1 MLLIENPST
10 DPAYNHALEEYL
22 LKNLQDDVF
31 MVWQNVPTILIGR
44 NQDALCE
51 YDADYVREKGI
62 RVVRRLSGG
71 GAIYCD
77 LKNLQYTL
85 IAPFRDEG
93 EEKNPFLK
101 FAAPVVEALNQLGI
115 DAEFTGRNDITV
127 EGKKVS
133 GNAQF
138 RYGSRVLHHGTLL
151 FDVDREAISR
161 ALRPNPVKFVNKQ
174 VQSVAS
180 RIGTLAPYV
189 RMDVR
194 EFMEYLKGRFKEH
207 YGIRETYV
215 LREEELR
222 EVMRIKRERFDS
234 PSWNLGIRRHFTH
247 DRHVRHPFGMVGYR
261 LDVDEGVI
269 RHAEIL
275 GDFFGDR
282 DVVEL
287 AKRLE
292 GSVLDRV
299 ALVRELD
306 GIRVDD
312 YIRGMENEAFIEDV
326 MSAEVTDA
334 A

>member
-22 LKNLQDDVF
+22 LKNLQEDVF

-71 GAIYCD
+71 GTIYCD
-77 LKNLQYTL
+77 LENLQYTL
-85 IAPFRDEG
+85 IAPFRGEG
-93 EEKNPFLK
+93 EGKNPFLK
-101 FAAPVVEALNQLGI
+101 FAAPVVEALKRLGI

-151 FDVDREAISR
+151 FDVDRETISR

-180 RIGTLAPYV
+180 RIGTLAEYV

-194 EFMEYLKGRFKEH
+194 EFMETLKRHFMEH
-207 YGIRETYV
+207 YSIRETYA

-234 PSWNLGIRRHFTH
+234 PSWNLGVRHRFTH
-247 DRHVRHPFGMVGYR
+247 TYHVRHPFGLIGYR
-261 LDVDEGVI
+261 LEVDAGVI

-282 DVVEL
+282 DVLEL

-292 GSVLDRV
+292 GS
-299 ALVRELD
+299 ALEHAALARELD
-306 GIRVDD
+306 GVRVDD
-312 YIRGMENEAFIEDV
+312 YIRGMENGAFIEDV
-326 MSAEVTDA
+326 LSARAADA

>member
-10 DPAYNHALEEYL
+10 DPAFNHALEEYL

-51 YDADYVREKGI
+51 YDADYVREKDI

-71 GAIYCD
+71 GTIYCD

-93 EEKNPFLK
+93 EKNPFLK
-101 FAAPVVEALNQLGI
+101 FASPVVGALRQLGL

-127 EGKKVS
+127 DGKKVS

-138 RYGSRVLHHGTLL
+138 RYENRVLHHGTLL
-151 FDVDREAISR
+151 FDVDMEAISK

-174 VQSVAS
+174 VRSVAS

-194 EFMEYLKGRFKEH
+194 EFMEYLKGHFMKH
-207 YGIRETYV
+207 YGIGETYA
-215 LREEELR
+215 LREGELR
-222 EVMRIKRERFDS
+222 EVLRIKRERFDS
-234 PSWNLGIRRHFTH
+234 PSWNLGVRHRFTH
-247 DRHVRHPFGMVGYR
+247 GCNVRHPFGMIGYR
-261 LDVDEGVI
+261 LEVVGGVI
-269 RHAEIL
+269 EHAEIL

-287 AKRLE
+287 ARHLKGNELE
-292 GSVLDRV
+292 RTALTRSLD
-299 ALVRELD
+299 D
-306 GIRVDD
+306 IRVED
-312 YIRGMENEAFIEDV
+312 YIHGMENGVFIEDIL
-326 MSAEVTDA
+326 SAKDADA

>member
-22 LKNLQDDVF
+22 LRNVREDVF

-44 NQDALCE
+44 NQDARCE
-51 YDADYVREKGI
+51 YDADYAEEKGI

-71 GAIYCD
+71 GTIYCD

-93 EEKNPFLK
+93 ENPFLK
-101 FAAPVVEALNQLGI
+101 FAAPVVDALRQLGI

-138 RYGSRVLHHGTLL
+138 RFENRVLHHGTLL
-151 FDVDREAISR
+151 FDVDREAISK
-161 ALRPNPVKFVNKQ
+161 ALRPNPIKLVNKQ
-174 VQSVAS
+174 IQSVAS
-180 RIGTLAPYV
+180 RIGTLSEYV

-194 EFMEYLKGRFKEH
+194 AFMEYLKGHFMKH

-215 LREEELR
+215 LREDELR
-222 EVMRIKRERFDS
+222 EVLWIKRERFDS
-234 PSWNLGIRRHFTH
+234 PSWNLGVRYRFTH
-247 DRHVRHPFGMVGYR
+247 SYDVHHPFGMIGYR
-261 LDVDEGVI
+261 LDVDAGVI

-282 DVVEL
+282 DVFEL
-287 AKRLE
+287 AQRLKGNALEHGALIRCLE
-292 GSVLDRV
+292 G
-299 ALVRELD
+299 VRA
-306 GIRVDD
+306 GD
-312 YIRGMENEAFIEDV
+312 YIHGMENEVLIGDMMA
-326 MSAEVTDA
+326 ARATDA

>member
-22 LKNLQDDVF
+22 LKNLQEDVF

-44 NQDALCE
+44 NQDALAE

-71 GAIYCD
+71 GTIYCD

-93 EEKNPFLK
+93 GNPFLK
-101 FAAPVVEALNQLGI
+101 FASPVVDALRQLGI
-115 DAEFTGRNDITV
+115 DAEFTGRNDIAV

-138 RYGSRVLHHGTLL
+138 RCENRVLHHGTLL
-151 FDVDREAISR
+151 FDVDREAISK
-161 ALRPNPVKFVNKQ
+161 ALRPNPIKFVNKQ

-180 RIGTLAPYV
+180 RIGTLSEYV
-189 RMDVR
+189 RMDVKD
-194 EFMEYLKGRFKEH
+194 FMEYLKGHFMKH
-207 YGIRETYV
+207 YGIQETYA
-215 LREEELR
+215 LREDELR

-234 PSWNLGIRRHFTH
+234 PAWNLGFRHRCTH
-247 DRHVRHPFGMVGYR
+247 SCNVRHPFGMIEYR
-261 LDVDEGVI
+261 LEVAGGAI
-269 RHAEIL
+269 AHAEIQ
-275 GDFFGDR
+275 GDFFGDW
-282 DVVEL
+282 DVFEL
-287 AKRLE
+287 ARRIE
-292 GSVLDRV
+292 GSPLTRE
-299 ALVRELD
+299 ALARSLD
-306 GIRVDD
+306 GVRVGD
-312 YIRGMENEAFIEDV
+312 YVHGMENDLLIGDLLSV
-326 MSAEVTDA
+326 QRTDA

>member
-22 LKNLQDDVF
+22 LKNLQEDVV

-44 NQDALCE
+44 NQDARCE
-51 YDADYVREKGI
+51 YDADYAEEKGI

-71 GAIYCD
+71 GTIYCD

-93 EEKNPFLK
+93 ENPFLK
-101 FAAPVVEALNQLGI
+101 FATPVVDALRQLGI

-138 RYGSRVLHHGTLL
+138 RFENRVLHHGTLL
-151 FDVDREAISR
+151 FDVDREAISK
-161 ALRPNPVKFVNKQ
+161 ALRPNPIKLVNKQ
-174 VQSVAS
+174 IQSVAS
-180 RIGTLAPYV
+180 RIGTLSEYV

-194 EFMEYLKGRFKEH
+194 AFMEYLKGHFMKH

-215 LREEELR
+215 LREDELR
-222 EVMRIKRERFDS
+222 EVLRIKRERFDS
-234 PSWNLGIRRHFTH
+234 PSWNLGVRYRFTH
-247 DRHVRHPFGMVGYR
+247 SYDVHHPFGMIGYR
-261 LDVDEGVI
+261 LEVGRSLIE
-269 RHAEIL
+269 HAEIL

-282 DVVEL
+282 DVFEL
-287 AKRLE
+287 AGRLKGCAIERESLRHGLE
-292 GSVLDRV
+292 GV
-299 ALVRELD
+299 
-306 GIRVDD
+306 RVDD
-312 YIRGMENEAFIEDV
+312 YIRGMENEVLIQDV
-326 MSAEVTDA
+326 LAVQATDA

>member
-22 LKNLQDDVF
+22 LKNLQEDVF

-51 YDADYVREKGI
+51 YNADYVEEKGI

-71 GAIYCD
+71 GTIYCD

-85 IAPFRDEG
+85 IAPFRDDG
-93 EEKNPFLK
+93 ENPFLK
-101 FAAPVVEALNQLGI
+101 FAAPVVDALRQLGI

-138 RYGSRVLHHGTLL
+138 RYENRVLHHGTLL
-151 FDVDREAISR
+151 FDVDREAISK

-174 VQSVAS
+174 VRSVAS
-180 RIGTLAPYV
+180 RIGTLAEYV

-194 EFMEYLKGRFKEH
+194 EFMEYLKGHFMNH
-207 YGIRETYV
+207 YGIRETYA
-215 LREEELR
+215 LREDGLR

-234 PSWNLGIRRHFTH
+234 PSWNLGVRHRFTH
-247 DRHVRHPFGMVGYR
+247 GYDVRHPFGMIGYR
-261 LDVDEGVI
+261 LDVDAGI
-269 RHAEIL
+269 IQHAEIL

-282 DVVEL
+282 DVLEL
-287 AKRLE
+287 ARRLE
-292 GSVLDRV
+292 GNALDHA
-299 ALVRELD
+299 ALSRGLD

-312 YIRGMENEAFIEDV
+312 YIRGMENGALIEDLL
-326 MSAEVTDA
+326 A
-334 A
+334 ASTTAA

>member
-22 LKNLQDDVF
+22 LRNVREDVF

-51 YDADYVREKGI
+51 YNADYVEGKGI

-71 GAIYCD
+71 GTIYCD

-93 EEKNPFLK
+93 ENPFLK
-101 FAAPVVEALNQLGI
+101 FASPVVDALRQLEI

-127 EGKKVS
+127 EGRKVS

-138 RYGSRVLHHGTLL
+138 RFENRVLHHGTLL
-151 FDVDREAISR
+151 FDVDREAISK
-161 ALRPNPVKFVNKQ
+161 ALRPNPIKLVNKQ
-174 VQSVAS
+174 IQSVAS

-194 EFMEYLKGRFKEH
+194 DFMEYLKEQLMGH
-207 YGIRETYV
+207 YGVRETCAV
-215 LREEELR
+215 HQEDLR
-222 EVMRIKRERFDS
+222 EVLRIKRERFDS
-234 PSWNLGIRRHFTH
+234 PAWNFGIRYRFTH
-247 DRHVRHPFGMVGYR
+247 RYDVRHPFGMIGSRLEVGR
-261 LDVDEGVI
+261 SLIE
-269 RHAEIL
+269 HAEIL

-282 DVVEL
+282 DVFEL
-287 AKRLE
+287 AGRLKGCAIERESLRRGLE
-292 GSVLDRV
+292 GV
-299 ALVRELD
+299 
-306 GIRVDD
+306 RVDD
-312 YIRGMENEAFIEDV
+312 YIRGMENEVLIQDV
-326 MSAEVTDA
+326 LAVQATDA

>member
-1 MLLIENPST
+1 M
-10 DPAYNHALEEYL
+10 
-22 LKNLQDDVF
+22 
-31 MVWQNVPTILIGR
+31 
-44 NQDALCE
+44 
-51 YDADYVREKGI
+51 
-62 RVVRRLSGG
+62 
-71 GAIYCD
+71 
-77 LKNLQYTL
+77 
-85 IAPFRDEG
+85 
-93 EEKNPFLK
+93 
-101 FAAPVVEALNQLGI
+101 
-115 DAEFTGRNDITV
+115 
-127 EGKKVS
+127 
-133 GNAQF
+133 
-138 RYGSRVLHHGTLL
+138 LHHGTLL

-189 RMDVR
+189 CMDVR

-247 DRHVRHPFGMVGYR
+247 DRHVRHPFGRVGYR
-261 LDVDEGVI
+261 LDVDGGVI

-312 YIRGMENEAFIEDV
+312 YIRGMENEAFIENV
-326 MSAEVTDA
+326 VSAEAIDA